1 MNEIGDLLDAYQ
13 EDGYD
18 AATLISVGSV
28 NYGLSEADVRL
39 AGKSR
44 GLPGYY
50 AGGMFE
56 GGLRIVGERGP
67 ELEATGPSRIF
78 DAQTTA
84 SMLRSGG
91 ASNDDVIAELRL
103 VREALERG
111 NTNTDRTFRVLD
123 GQQGVPFL
131 VEIVT

>member
-56 GGLRIVGERGP
+56 GGSRIVGERGP
-67 ELEATGPSRIF
+67 ELEATGPSRILTHKPPP
-78 DAQTTA
+78 ACCAVAAPAMKTW
-84 SMLRSGG
+84 
-91 ASNDDVIAELRL
+91 
-103 VREALERG
+103 
-111 NTNTDRTFRVLD
+111 
-123 GQQGVPFL
+123 
-131 VEIVT
+131 